1 MYVCFNR
8 DVFIFKSMKYFISV
22 EYLTYKE
29 TQCIA
34 FRIVCVA
41 LVILFIVNPIIGTLC
56 TLFLSF
62 ATQDKHFAVLDV
74 ILLSLLM
81 WLIQSTRSFHMN
93 EPSDWAF
100 NYVINFS
107 LIENLSF
114 IQYILFSGKEIAW
127 QIENYIGYL
136 IWGKFL
142 PFGNFIVAL
151 TYFFTFLSSYIYWKS
166 TKRSI
171 RTLVASLMLFAFISE
186 VSGISNNLLR
196 QQFAMSMMLY
206 VLVCKAVHNKV
217 NWFLMLVA
225 LFTHSMTVLFIPFLF
240 INIALRPS
248 RKMIFLILIGL
259 ISFGLL
265 MKIAQSFSG
274 IYILARL
281 ASASDYRGSDVMDT
295 AAVYPFL
302 VVSIIL
308 YLKIIVKD
316 KCIFPATLFICNIF
330 LLLVFLCLAFQ
341 NMPLVQVRYF
351 ITRFFF
357 LPLVVPYFFRQ
368 KEFCNNIYLV
378 SVCIFFLYRYI
389 QTGSYWLAP
398 FDELFTRTIFQF
410 SLV

>member
-1 MYVCFNR
+1 
-8 DVFIFKSMKYFISV
+8 MKYFISV
-22 EYLTYKE
+22 EHLTYKE

-62 ATQDKHFAVLDV
+62 ATQDKRFAVLDV

-81 WLIQSTRSFHMN
+81 WLVQSTRSFHIN
-93 EPSDWAF
+93 EPSDWAG
-100 NYVINFS
+100 NYAVNFAQ
-107 LIENLSF
+107 IKNLNF
-114 IQYILFSGKEIAW
+114 VNYIFLTGKEYAW

-196 QQFAMSMMLY
+196 QQFAMSIMLY
-206 VLVCKAVHNKV
+206 VLVCKAVYNKV
-217 NWFLMLVA
+217 NWTLMLIA
-225 LFTHSMTVLFIPFLF
+225 LFTHSMTALYIPFLF
-240 INIALRPS
+240 INISIKPS
-248 RKMIFLILIGL
+248 RKMIFMILIGS
-259 ISFGLL
+259 ISFVLL
-265 MKIAQSFSG
+265 MNIAQRLPG
-274 IYILARL
+274 IYIFTRL
-281 ASASDYRGSDVMDT
+281 GAATKEYTGTDVMDT
-295 AAVYPFL
+295 AAIYPFL
-302 VVSIIL
+302 AVTIIL

-316 KCIFPATLFICNIF
+316 KCTFPATLFICNIL
-330 LLLVFLCLAFQ
+330 LLLVLLCLAFQ
-341 NMPLVQVRYF
+341 NIPLFQIRYF

-357 LPLVVPYFFRQ
+357 LPLIVPYFFRQ
-368 KEFCNNIYLV
+368 KEFLNDIYLAFIGV
-378 SVCIFFLYRYI
+378 FFLYRYMQI
-389 QTGSYWLAP
+389 ESNWLAP
-398 FDELFTRTIFQF
+398 FDDIFTRTIFHF
-410 SLV
+410 SVI

>member
-1 MYVCFNR
+1 MN
-8 DVFIFKSMKYFISV
+8 IFISSSI
-22 EYLTYKE
+22 YKDN
-29 TQCIA
+29 QYIA
-34 FRIVCVA
+34 FKIVCLA

-62 ATQDKHFAVLDV
+62 TTQDKRFAIFDV

-93 EPSDWAF
+93 EPSDWAGNFAVNFAQIERSSFF
-100 NYVINFS
+100 NY
-107 LIENLSF
+107 
-114 IQYILFSGKEIAW
+114 LFFTGKEYAW

-166 TKRSI
+166 TGRSI
-171 RTLVASLMLFAFISE
+171 RTLIASLMLFAFISE

-196 QQFAMSMMLY
+196 QQFAMSIMLY
-206 VLVCKAVHNKV
+206 VLVCKAVYNKV
-217 NWFLMLVA
+217 KWFLMLVA
-225 LFTHSMTVLFIPFLF
+225 LFTHSMTVLFIPLLF
-240 INIALRPS
+240 VNIALRPS

-259 ISFGLL
+259 IFFGLL
-265 MKIAQSFSG
+265 MRVVQGFSG

-281 ASASDYRGSDVMDT
+281 GSASAYEGIDVMDT

-302 VVSIIL
+302 LVTIIL
-308 YLKIIVKD
+308 YLKIIIKD
-316 KCIFPATLFICNIF
+316 KCTYPATLFICNIF
-330 LLLVFLCLAFQ
+330 LLLILLCLAFQ
-341 NMPLVQVRYF
+341 DMPLVQIRYF

-357 LPLVVPYFFRQ
+357 LPLVIPYFFRQ
-368 KEFCNNIYLV
+368 KEFWNNIYLACI
-378 SVCIFFLYRYI
+378 CIFFLYRYI
-389 QTGSYWLAP
+389 QTESNWLAP

-410 SLV
+410 SVV

>member
-1 MYVCFNR
+1 
-8 DVFIFKSMKYFISV
+8 MKYFISV

-81 WLIQSTRSFHMN
+81 WLIQSTRSFDMN

-114 IQYILFSGKEIAW
+114 IQYILFTGKEIAW

-171 RTLVASLMLFAFISE
+171 RTLVASLILFAFISE

-196 QQFAMSMMLY
+196 QQFAMSIMLY
-206 VLVCKAVHNKV
+206 VLVCKAVYNKV
-217 NWFLMLVA
+217 NWFFMLVA

-240 INIALRPS
+240 VNIAVRPS
-248 RKMIFLILIGL
+248 RKMIFIILIGL
-259 ISFGLL
+259 IFFGLL
-265 MKIAQSFSG
+265 MRVAQGFSG

-281 ASASDYRGSDVMDT
+281 GSASDYGGSDVIDT
-295 AAVYPFL
+295 SVVYPFL
-302 VVSIIL
+302 AVTIVL

-316 KCIFPATLFICNIF
+316 KCTYPNTLFICNIF
-330 LLLVFLCLAFQ
+330 LLLILLCLAFQ
-341 NMPLVQVRYF
+341 DMPLVQIRYF

-357 LPLVVPYFFRQ
+357 LPLVIPYFFRQ
-368 KEFCNNIYLV
+368 KEFWNNIYLACI
-378 SVCIFFLYRYI
+378 CIFFLYRYI
-389 QTGSYWLAP
+389 QTESNWLAP

-410 SLV
+410 SIV